1 VATAGIRR
9 SPLRGLAW
17 LVWRQ
22 NRVALLTG
30 LLVVLAVGAW
40 MLHERSAMVAYIQ
53 AHHLVGCGYFEPARC
68 MNFGTQQAVSDFRA
82 EWVTR
87 LRYGGLV
94 ILFLP
99 AAVGAFIGAPMFS
112 GELEMGT
119 HQMVLTQ
126 SVSRGRWFTYRLGA
140 PGVAVLL
147 GTAALSGAY
156 YLWWSPAANL
166 LSNLSWYDS
175 YAGDMYGL
183 TPVAY
188 AMFALTLGAFVGL
201 LAKRVLH
208 SIVLTLVTLGALM
221 LAVDQLRLPL
231 FGLIPG
237 TVSVPRD
244 HLSDTMWSL
253 ATNNYARTNPP
264 TDSHGLALTDPVRV
278 LSYDRFWQYQAVEG
292 TLILLLAAACT
303 GAAVWWLR
311 KRVD

>member
-1 VATAGIRR
+1 VTAAETRR
-9 SPLRGLAW
+9 SPLHGLAW

-30 LLVVLAVGAW
+30 LVVVLAVGAW
-40 MLHERSAMVAYIQ
+40 MLYERSAMVAYIQ
-53 AHHLVGCGYFEPARC
+53 AHHLAGCGYFEPARC
-68 MNFGTQQAVSDFRA
+68 MNSRTQHAVSDFRA
-82 EWVTR
+82 EWVTQ

-94 ILFLP
+94 VLFLP

-119 HQMVLTQ
+119 HKMVLTQ
-126 SVSRGRWFTYRLGA
+126 SVSRGRWLTYRLGA
-140 PGVAVLL
+140 PAVAVLL

-175 YAGDMYGL
+175 YAGETYGL

-188 AMFALTLGAFVGL
+188 AMLALALGAFVGL
-201 LAKRVLH
+201 LAKRVLQ
-208 SIVLTLVTLGALM
+208 SIVLTLAGLGALM

-237 TVSVPRD
+237 TVAVPRD
-244 HLSDTMWSL
+244 QLSDTMWSL
-253 ATNNYARTNPP
+253 ATHSYARTFPP
-264 TDSHGLALTDPVRV
+264 QDSLTGPVRV
-278 LSYDRFWQYQAVEG
+278 LTYDRFWQYQAVEG

-303 GAAVWWLR
+303 GAAVWWLH